1 MTKRI
6 FVTALAAAVIAKP
19 MLTVAGG
26 MFALRITS
34 AICEPFSDER
44 IPKMLDGIAETV
56 SYLFAAVA
64 AVTGMFVISLVV
76 MLLTGNALAV

>member
-1 MTKRI
+1 
-6 FVTALAAAVIAKP
+6 

-34 AICEPFSDER
+34 VICEPFSDER

-56 SYLFAAVA
+56 SYPFAAVA